1 MLLKPH
7 RHWAVEVTW
16 PLIEVR
22 ISHSTKRWGFYVFS
36 VGFHFYYCWTAFL
49 FKSVAFESSVKRKKN
64 MRDCFTALFQPLR
77 LALPFNKR
85 ETE

>member
-1 MLLKPH
+1 MCFQWDSTFITVGPHSYLNQLHSNPVLK
-7 RHWAVEVTW
+7 E
-16 PLIEVR
+16 
-22 ISHSTKRWGFYVFS
+22 
-36 VGFHFYYCWTAFL
+36 
-49 FKSVAFESSVKRKKN
+49 KKN